1 MKNRKLKSIG
11 SICLS
16 MLVVLGTSGF
26 AAEASEMVSDGN
38 TKSGGYEWEWV
49 VQPEIEADNV
59 YYLAPYPDMQH
70 ALNTLSKQADNS
82 SAVIEKDGQLGIIDI
97 NGNMLTDIAYKEMA
111 NFGTN
116 YKMISTVPQYSDLFG
131 GDWDIY
137 WLTQDG
143 VRADVDNGSL
153 NLFMYYYYQGSRQ
166 RAGSGMEET
175 TEVIPVQESQS
186 YIDFPTGDFLR
197 ELDNS
202 KYALDN
208 NGSLVTDFIYD
219 ECGSLSDGLFAVCQD
234 GKWGYVDEQGNIV
247 IPVEYDASWK
257 QYPIF
262 NMSTSR
268 SSNEVKDYCY
278 AASDG
283 YVVLCSGEEW
293 EIRDTSGNSV
303 IPGGEFEAIRPVFDG
318 RCWVKKDGKW
328 GVIQVNKTG
337 AFQDISVLPG
347 DGSITDYPEYDEI
360 IRKYYDGISAHWTM
374 QEFSEKGLD
383 YLACYVENVADFGY
397 YLADVDQNGT
407 EELLLGVLAEVTP
420 GYTGMFYDL
429 YTMEDGKLA
438 QIITSGERD
447 RYYLCEDNTIANEGS
462 GSAWTSSHAYY
473 DLVGSQLY
481 IKELV
486 RFDAYYDENNPW
498 FYSAT
503 GDWSDY
509 SSPITEE
516 AANSIINSYEYRG
529 IPYISLSVLE

>member
-153 NLFMYYYYQGSRQ
+153 NFFMYYYYQGSRQ

-208 NGSLVTDFIYD
+208 NGSLMTDFIYD

-262 NMSTSR
+262 NMSTSS

-347 DGSITDYPEYDEI
+347 NGSITGYPEYDEI

-374 QEFSEKGLD
+374 QEYSENGLD

-407 EELLLGVLAEVTP
+407 EELLLGVLTDVMP
-420 GYTGMFYDL
+420 GYTGMFFDL
-429 YTMEDGKLA
+429 YTMEDGNLV

-462 GSAWTSSHAYY
+462 GSAWTSSHSYY

-516 AANSIINSYEYRG
+516 AANSIINSYEYRE

>member
-153 NLFMYYYYQGSRQ
+153 NFFMYYYYQGSRQ

-208 NGSLVTDFIYD
+208 NGSLMTDFIYD

-347 DGSITDYPEYDEI
+347 NGSITGYPEYDEI

-374 QEFSEKGLD
+374 QEYSENGLD

-407 EELLLGVLAEVTP
+407 EELLLGVLTDVMP
-420 GYTGMFYDL
+420 GYTGMFFDL
-429 YTMEDGKLA
+429 YTMEDGNLV

-462 GSAWTSSHAYY
+462 GSAWTSSHSYY

-516 AANSIINSYEYRG
+516 AANSIINSYEYRE